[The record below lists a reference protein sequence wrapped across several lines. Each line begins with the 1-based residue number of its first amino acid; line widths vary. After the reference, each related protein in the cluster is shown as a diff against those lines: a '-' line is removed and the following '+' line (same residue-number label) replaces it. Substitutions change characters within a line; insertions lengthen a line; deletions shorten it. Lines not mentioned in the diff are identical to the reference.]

1 MSKNI
6 DFEVLNS
13 IACRAHYL
21 ANKMIY
27 MANDRDDVEKGD
39 PKIGGHSA
47 ASSSALHILGG
58 LDHLLFLLM
67 ILSLAA
73 LNIFRLPSTV
83 VEPGIAASIV
93 LMFRVNLYCMRK
105 TGLGQS
111 NEKLTISRVVLVF
124 AFGLLHGLGF
134 ATGIGAIAHR
144 PMQTGSLEVG
154 TRASALKSYNSK
166 RSHRRAFRRWRHRA
180 AMASCCRSSMWTG
193 TPAGETGNS
202 KETH

>member
-1 MSKNI
+1 MKQAVPGTSFFRGRWETFCHFTK
-6 DFEVLNS
+6 L
-13 IACRAHYL
+13 
-21 ANKMIY
+21 
-27 MANDRDDVEKGD
+27 G
-39 PKIGGHSA
+39 
-47 ASSSALHILGG
+47 ALHILGG
-58 LDHLLFLLM
+58 LDHLLFLLT

-154 TRASALKSYNSK
+154 TRASSES
-166 RSHRRAFRRWRHRA
+166 ST
-180 AMASCCRSSMWTG
+180 AS
-193 TPAGETGNS
+193 A
-202 KETH
+202 